1 MVRLL
6 FIVSPNDPA
15 TYRSLTT
22 VLAGDR
28 DAEVIYDRRE
38 PPLPRERRSL
48 WGNEQLRS
56 LEDRRLRRDIDTE
69 IRDKGWACVRV
80 DAERPVARRRSRFFD
95 A

>member
-6 FIVSPNDPA
+6 FIVSPDDPA

-28 DAEVIYDRRE
+28 DAEVIYDRRG
-38 PPLPRERRSL
+38 PVTPRERRSL
-48 WGNEQLRS
+48 WANEQLRS
-56 LEDRRLRRDIDTE
+56 FDDRRLRPDVDAE
-69 IRDKGWACVRV
+69 IQAKGWACVRV
-80 DAERPVARRRSRFFD
+80 DSEQPAPRRRTRFD

>member
-38 PPLPRERRSL
+38 PPMPRERRSL

-56 LEDRRLRRDIDTE
+56 LEDRRLRPDIDAE

-80 DAERPVARRRSRFFD
+80 DAERPVPRRRSRFFE